1 MRTRI
6 QFVIPAAG
14 LGSRFISAGFTTIK
28 PLIPV
33 GSLPMIIWP
42 ISNIPLEPQ
51 DILIIITKKGD
62 NLYSIKNK
70 WLRNIK
76 SDILFIEMDSLSE
89 GPASTVEAAMNKIDL
104 ALPLVVL
111 NSDQYVS
118 SPILE
123 FIEDIRSNKTEA
135 FGSILTMKASGNKW
149 SYIRRDAHGDIDA
162 IVEKKEISAEAT
174 VGVYAWS
181 SAELFASSLKRMKIE
196 NLRVN
201 NEFYIAP
208 SYNYLITNKVSI
220 KTFDIGKLNESVHGL
235 GTPEDLADFLS
246 STARAQNEIN
256 IFNNFKYLNE

>member
-1 MRTRI
+1 VRKRI

-14 LGSRFISAGFTTIK
+14 LGSRFIAAGYTTIK

-33 GSLPMIIWP
+33 GSLPMILWP

-70 WLRNIK
+70 WLKNIK
-76 SDILFIEMDSLSE
+76 THILFIEMDSLSE

-104 ALPLVVL
+104 TLPLVVL
-111 NSDQYVS
+111 NSDQYITS
-118 SPILE
+118 SILE
-123 FIEDIRSNKTEA
+123 FIEDIRNNKAEV

-149 SYIRRDAHGDIDA
+149 SYVERNARGEIDA
-162 IVEKKEISAEAT
+162 IVEKKEVSAEAT

-181 SAELFASSLKRMKIE
+181 SAELFASSLMRMKTE

-208 SYNYLITNKVSI
+208 SYNYLIIDKVFI
-220 KTFDIGKLNESVHGL
+220 KTFHVGTFNESVYGL

-246 STARAQNEIN
+246 STARSQNEISIVN
-256 IFNNFKYLNE
+256 RFKYLNE